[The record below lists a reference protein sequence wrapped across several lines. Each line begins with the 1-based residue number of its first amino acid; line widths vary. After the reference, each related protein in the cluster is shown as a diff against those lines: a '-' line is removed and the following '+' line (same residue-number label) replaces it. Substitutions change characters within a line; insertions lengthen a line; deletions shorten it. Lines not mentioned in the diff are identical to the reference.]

1 MTFKKSLML
10 AGGALFILL
19 LSACGSSSTNTDAPT
34 TDLPITLTDTA
45 SDRTFAFTA
54 AGDQVVFV
62 FDVSAQSD
70 ILEANGIT
78 DISTIERVE
87 VRGSFNSWSSS
98 ENFYLTASSTDEGIW
113 FLSVDADEINIPGN
127 SGQPEYKFVVTVG
140 ETSSWFNVSENTPV
154 GYQFSGNHILVFSGD
169 NIETIIANDAQAKN
183 EKAISDFDLTTIEG
197 QQEISNFRQVPELGN
212 LFRSYHPFKQSRN
225 MEAEATRIE
234 YVNVFMEENNIGSVI
249 TLSGDESA
257 SAPEFITDYMQ
268 GIMDAGDNL
277 LLDISYKL
285 VYFSSDGDEFSAAVK
300 SAVEFINDDS
310 HPAPFLIH
318 CRLGTD
324 RTGVLTAVLAGLS
337 GVSWDKIAADYQL
350 SNRLGISE
358 FRDQGLLR
366 YSLRHMLN
374 VDPADEGVDLQQ
386 ALVNYFINNATLT
399 QSQIDKMVAKIN

>member
-10 AGGALFILL
+10 AGGSLFILL
-19 LSACGSSSTNTDAPT
+19 LSACGSSSTNTDAST
-34 TDLPITLTDTA
+34 TDLPITLTDAA

-98 ENFYLTASSTDEGIW
+98 EDFYLTASSTDEGIW

-183 EKAISDFDLTTIEG
+183 EKSLSDFDLTTIEG
-197 QQEISNFRQVPELGN
+197 QQEISNFRQVPELSN
-212 LFRSYHPFKQSRN
+212 LFRSYHPFKQSRD

-234 YVNVFMEENNIGSVI
+234 YVNSFMVTNNIGSVI
-249 TLSGDESA
+249 TLSGEEA
-257 SAPEFITDYMQ
+257 AVAPEFITDYMQ
-268 GIMDAGDNL
+268 AIMDAGDNL

-300 SAVEFINDDS
+300 STVEFINDDS